1 MKIKSA
7 YIAGPYS
14 APTRELEDKNIQIAA
29 LVAGNYIRQGWA
41 VFCPHT
47 HSCLIAR
54 DFGPDDWNTWLI
66 LDLYW
71 LSKCDIVVFLPGWKE
86 SKGASIEHMV
96 ARGLSKEIVYLEE
109 ATNERLSY
117 APAEEHICSGTI
129 EKRCTCKDPFD
140 AGRCE

>member
-1 MKIKSA
+1 MKSA

-14 APTRELEDKNIQIAA
+14 AEHREGEDKNIKNAVAVAA
-29 LVAGNYIRQGWA
+29 EYVKAGYAI
-41 VFCPHT
+41 FCPHS
-47 HSCLIAR
+47 HSCQIAR
-54 DFGPDDWNTWLI
+54 DHDIDDWNTWLI